1 MSVLS
6 RIAQESNNHLK
17 RGSWTPPG
25 NAYSSA
31 RTVVK
36 FNKVEVRV
44 LDALLT
50 FTEWDVNVSVNL
62 HYGENMD
69 VKLKIRKEDF
79 NMSWGAWN
87 VWATQIVQA
96 MDTIPEAHN
105 DNVLD
110 HIEEEEQD
118 LNPHSLGYMEEE
130 EQDLYNWLP
139 DPSNGSYVGRH
150 PLGPL
155 DECVPWV
162 SC

>member
-1 MSVLS
+1 MSILS
-6 RIAQESNNHLK
+6 QIAQESNNRLK

-31 RTVVK
+31 RTDVK

-44 LDALLT
+44 LNALLT
-50 FTEWDVNVSVNL
+50 FTEWDLNVSVNL

-105 DNVLD
+105 DNV
-110 HIEEEEQD
+110 EEEEQD

-130 EQDLYNWLP
+130 PEQNLYDWLP
-139 DPSNGSYVGRH
+139 DPSDRSYVGRH

-155 DECVPWV
+155 V